1 MGIDEDRRALRGTTT
16 RRTLLSASFVTAG
29 VAASTPLAAGPAAAD
44 PPGSGPGRPV
54 RPQAPDR
61 ELRQLLRE
69 IDQNRIEAT
78 VQRLAAFGTRHTL
91 SSQTDPVRGIG
102 AARDWLLA
110 QFQAVAATSGGRM
123 TVEAQSFVQPVSP
136 RIPAPTTITNIVA
149 TLHGQS
155 APNRTYV
162 ISGHYD
168 SRVTDVMN
176 FTSDAPGADDD
187 ASGVA
192 VALELAR
199 LFATRP
205 TEATIIFTAVVG
217 EEQGLYG
224 SAFQAK
230 QLKAAGVDVQGMV
243 SNDIIG
249 SSTADDGSRNP
260 HIVRLFADGVPP
272 TETPAQ
278 AAVRQAVGGESDS
291 PARQLARLVQD
302 VAQNEETDMRVRV
315 IYRRDRYLR
324 GSDHI
329 SYLQQGYPGV
339 RFTEPVEDFAHEH
352 QDTRVEN
359 GKQFGDLVEFCDF
372 GYITRVAKVNACVLW
387 SLAQAPSTPRNV
399 KIDTSMLTNQTT
411 LLWDR
416 GTEADLAGYEVVYR
430 ETTDPRWSQVI
441 AVGHVTTTTIDLS
454 KDNVFFGVRAVD
466 RDGHHSPVAFPVPS
480 T

>member
-78 VQRLAAFGTRHTL
+78 VQLAAFGTRHTQ

-205 TEATIIFTAVVG
+205 TEATIIFTAVAG
-217 EEQGLYG
+217 E
-224 SAFQAK
+224 
-230 QLKAAGVDVQGMV
+230 
-243 SNDIIG
+243 
-249 SSTADDGSRNP
+249 
-260 HIVRLFADGVPP
+260 
-272 TETPAQ
+272 
-278 AAVRQAVGGESDS
+278 
-291 PARQLARLVQD
+291 
-302 VAQNEETDMRVRV
+302 
-315 IYRRDRYLR
+315 
-324 GSDHI
+324 
-329 SYLQQGYPGV
+329 
-339 RFTEPVEDFAHEH
+339 
-352 QDTRVEN
+352 
-359 GKQFGDLVEFCDF
+359 
-372 GYITRVAKVNACVLW
+372 
-387 SLAQAPSTPRNV
+387 
-399 KIDTSMLTNQTT
+399 
-411 LLWDR
+411 
-416 GTEADLAGYEVVYR
+416 
-430 ETTDPRWSQVI
+430 
-441 AVGHVTTTTIDLS
+441 
-454 KDNVFFGVRAVD
+454 
-466 RDGHHSPVAFPVPS
+466 
-480 T
+480 